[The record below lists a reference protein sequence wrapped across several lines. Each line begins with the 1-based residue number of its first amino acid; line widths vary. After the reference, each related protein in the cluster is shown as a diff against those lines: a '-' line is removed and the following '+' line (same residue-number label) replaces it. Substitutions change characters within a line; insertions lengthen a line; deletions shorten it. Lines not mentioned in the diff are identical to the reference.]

1 MCNHVLS
8 VISKLNYIE
17 FSASSTESDFSHFLT
32 KHYILSGQCHLS
44 PDCFPYS
51 PHPLAMCR
59 LSFPPI
65 SVKVFSNLSFS
76 FLDEGERAVELNTQK
91 MKLNVFLFD
100 YERNNASYIKMQ
112 IKSHI
117 TYNTS
122 PEVSPAN
129 ISILS
134 FQNSFCLSQ
143 ESMQW
148 W

>member
-44 PDCFPYS
+44 PDCFPYP
-51 PHPLAMCR
+51 PHTPAICR
-59 LSFPPI
+59 LSFSPI

-76 FLDEGERAVELNTQK
+76 FLDGGERAVELNTQK
-91 MKLNVFLFD
+91 IKLNIFLFD
-100 YERNNASYIKMQ
+100 YERNNVSCIKMQ

-117 TYNTS
+117 I
-122 PEVSPAN
+122 P
-129 ISILS
+129 L
-134 FQNSFCLSQ
+134 QK
-143 ESMQW
+143 
-148 W
+148 